1 MKPIKYTKIKDNLL
15 DFDNMTL
22 VNILSHEDKIIYF
35 FIVEFIQ
42 KFRGKLSLE
51 KELIEISEEEYL
63 NIVSHSYKIL

>member
-22 VNILSHEDKIIYF
+22 INILSHEDKIIYF